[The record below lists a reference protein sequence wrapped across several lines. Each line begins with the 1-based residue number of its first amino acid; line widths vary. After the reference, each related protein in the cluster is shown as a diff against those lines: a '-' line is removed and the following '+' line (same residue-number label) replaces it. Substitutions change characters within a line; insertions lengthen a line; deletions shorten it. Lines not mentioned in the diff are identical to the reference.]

1 MHTSIQSIHP
11 SIYLLIHLFSYSSI
25 HLLVEAARGKQAY
38 HITSSDGQLDYSKG
52 NAGSAQNAV
61 DGMLFIAFNNS
72 LFRL

>member
-11 SIYLLIHLFSYSSI
+11 SIHLFIHFSYSSI